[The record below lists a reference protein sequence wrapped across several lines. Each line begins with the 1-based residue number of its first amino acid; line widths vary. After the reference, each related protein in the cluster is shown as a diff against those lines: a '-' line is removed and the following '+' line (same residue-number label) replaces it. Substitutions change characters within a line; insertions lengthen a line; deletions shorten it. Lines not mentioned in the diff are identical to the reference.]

1 MAVVKQLWICINT
14 EVEEV
19 KSKFSVIWA
28 FFILICSHDTK
39 SIATRNPHIS
49 NISQRLQ
56 AFNSLY
62 SSWWWHW
69 NDDITLKY
77 THVLNF
83 CFGGQGKKGKQDDL
97 LCNVLVHHML
107 TGLEIKWGEKWGKHE
122 ELSKGGKVIPAYI
135 ILILSAITLIA
146 SFSPCSQSPLLPPS
160 HFCPGDVY
168 SYHNHRL
175 CPGWSSMTSVKCR
188 WGFQSSRFWITV
200 AKSQVASLLFSKWT
214 LHFLAMLIQGR
225 TLLSR
230 M

>member
-97 LCNVLVHHML
+97 LCNVLVDHML

-135 ILILSAITLIA
+135 VLILSAITLIA

-160 HFCPGDVY
+160 HFCPAEVCTATTITDFALGDLLWHQLSAGEVFKAPDFG
-168 SYHNHRL
+168 SPLQNL
-175 CPGWSSMTSVKCR
+175 KWPLSFSVSEHCV
-188 WGFQSSRFWITV
+188 S
-200 AKSQVASLLFSKWT
+200 
-214 LHFLAMLIQGR
+214 
-225 TLLSR
+225 
-230 M
+230 